1 MKLQVE
7 TNPFTGFKKRVLVFA
22 LLLSLAAFGQGS
34 TGGGSGETRRH
45 LFILSGQSNMTG
57 GLAKGFTATVAEA
70 FGQDNMTV
78 AMSMKSGR
86 GLRFW
91 CSDYRYP
98 DNHPP
103 SEQEQTDNGSLYK
116 PLIDAVKTAA
126 GDKSF
131 DTVIFIWM
139 QGESDAGKGR
149 SDVYAENFLKLLDRL
164 KADLKRETIPVVIGR
179 ISDHDMKNPNW
190 TNMRDVQV
198 KLAENH
204 ADGAWIDTDDLNGGG
219 AGAQGGELH
228 YPKDEVEKLGAR
240 FAVKAISMIRQMPGP
255 SGQNSKNHQQKEAK

>member
-1 MKLQVE
+1 MKSVIRNHLASRII
-7 TNPFTGFKKRVLVFA
+7 GLA
-22 LLLSLAAFGQGS
+22 LALTCQISPSAAGQDEGVNNVP
-34 TGGGSGETRRH
+34 GRH

-57 GLAKGFTATVAEA
+57 GLVKGFTGTVEEA
-70 FGQDNMTV
+70 FGQENVTV

-86 GLRFW
+86 GLRYW
-91 CSDYRYP
+91 CSDYRYS

-103 SEQEQTDNGSLYK
+103 SEQEQTDYGSLYK

-131 DTVIFIWM
+131 DTVTFIWM

-164 KADLKRETIPVVIGR
+164 KTDLKRETIRFVIGR

-190 TNMRDVQV
+190 TSMRDVQV
-198 KLAENH
+198 KLAECH

-219 AGAQGGELH
+219 AEAPGGELH
-228 YPKDEVEKLGAR
+228 YPKDEAGKLGAR
-240 FAVKAISMIRQMPGP
+240 FAAKAIAMIREKPGS